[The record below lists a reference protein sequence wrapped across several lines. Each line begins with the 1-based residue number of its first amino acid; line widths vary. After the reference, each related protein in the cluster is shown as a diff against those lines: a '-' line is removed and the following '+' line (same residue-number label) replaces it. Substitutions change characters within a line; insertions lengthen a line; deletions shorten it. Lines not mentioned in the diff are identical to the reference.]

1 MNICCQIKPE
11 NLKDF
16 FYLFGIFSTFII
28 SVFTIYIA
36 NKNRKNS
43 LRESLYKEQMNFI
56 SKLTNEFYYLHS
68 DLSKLRNNHK
78 IEIEETRLKIE
89 KIFGV
94 MFSNTHIS
102 PNEILIKS
110 GDTLD
115 SVGLFLNQY
124 DINKPELLELNFNTY
139 FSNYTELLNI
149 IRIELGV
156 NSLSKENQKLFK

>member
-28 SVFTIYIA
+28 SVVTIFITF
-36 NKNRKNS
+36 KNRKNT

-56 SKLTNEFYYLHS
+56 SKLTNEFYNLHS
-68 DLSKLRNNHK
+68 DLSKLKNNHK
-78 IEIEETRLKIE
+78 IDIQETKLKIE

-94 MFSNTHIS
+94 MFSNTHIGS
-102 PNEILIKS
+102 TKILEKS
-110 GDTLD
+110 GDTLS
-115 SVGLFLNQY
+115 SVTVLISEFENEN
-124 DINKPELLELNFNTY
+124 IENFESNFETY
-139 FSNYTELLNI
+139 FDNYRELINV